1 MLITLFLKILTPI
14 SLSLNASFYSNFWG
28 VVWPRRCLTTDQNF
42 RRRKEQDSRR
52 GSQGGS
58 QGGSQEKGKSRQP
71 GWEKWLDLSRV
82 RCSAYEYM
90 GVLPLELR
98 WSAQVRDILH
108 HLNLFLVY
116 CYVHFIIIN
125 I

>member
-1 MLITLFLKILTPI
+1 MLITLFLEILTPI

-58 QGGSQEKGKSRQP
+58 QGGSQEKGESRQP

-90 GVLPLELR
+90 GVFPLEL
-98 WSAQVRDILH
+98 
-108 HLNLFLVY
+108 
-116 CYVHFIIIN
+116 
-125 I
+125 